1 MSKTIVMRAL
11 PAALL
16 CLGTTCSF
24 AAGFQLLEQNVSGL
38 GNSYAGS
45 AAVAEDAS
53 TVFFNPAGMA
63 YLPAGQKSFVVGL
76 NAIKPSSKFSNGAS
90 TPALLGLPSST
101 QPLGGNGGDA
111 GSVGYVP
118 NTYLVVPINPTIS
131 FGLGI
136 SAPFGL
142 KTEYDGTWIGRF
154 QAIKSDVK
162 TININPSVSWKLN
175 ETVAL
180 GFGIDYQK
188 LTGEFTSAANYSA
201 AILNVA
207 FVALP
212 NGLGIPFPGGIAAA
226 NGLAALAGEGTAKI
240 TGSDT
245 AWGYNFGGLF
255 KVSDATRV
263 GVSYRSAIKYHLTG
277 SADFSRTGDPTVNA
291 ILSSG
296 ASTARGGAIYADIKL
311 PDTFIVSNLTHLN
324 DKWDM
329 VGDLSWTGWSK
340 IPDLTFK
347 YASGAPKLSS
357 TQEDW
362 RDTWRVA
369 LGGTYHYNDITKIR
383 FGLAYD
389 QSPVK
394 DQYRT
399 PRLPDNNRTWISI
412 GAQYALS
419 KTSALDWGY
428 AHLFVKDAPINNDAT
443 NAAGYG
449 LLNGTYKDSV
459 DIFGV
464 QYAVTF

>member
-1 MSKTIVMRAL
+1 MNNKIVMRAL

-16 CLGTTCSF
+16 CLGTGSSF

-76 NAIKPSSKFSNGAS
+76 NAIKPSSKFSDGAGAS
-90 TPALLGLPSST
+90 QHPLFQAPST
-101 QPLGGNGGDA
+101 DNGGDA

-118 NTYLVVPINPTIS
+118 NTYLVVPINQAIS

-142 KTEYDGTWIGRF
+142 KTEYNNGWIGQF

-162 TININPSVSWKLN
+162 TININPSLSLKLN
-175 ETVAL
+175 ENVAL
-180 GFGIDYQK
+180 GFGVDYQK
-188 LTGEFTSAANYSA
+188 LTGEFTSAANYAAIVYSLSA
-201 AILNVA
+201 AVTPLTPTIASGLN
-207 FVALP
+207 
-212 NGLGIPFPGGIAAA
+212 GIG
-226 NGLAALAGEGTAKI
+226 KI

-245 AWGYNFGGLF
+245 AWGYNFGAIF
-255 KVSDATRV
+255 RVSEATRI

-277 SADFSRTGDPTVNA
+277 TADFTSAGPYDAYR
-291 ILSSG
+291 ISSF
-296 ASTARGGAIYADIKL
+296 SPARGGAIFSDIKL
-311 PDTFIVSNLTHLN
+311 PDTLIISNLTHLN

-340 IPDLTFK
+340 IPVLEFT
-347 YASGAPKLSS
+347 YAGCTGNYCSVSK
-357 TQEDW
+357 TTENW

-369 LGGTYHYNDITKIR
+369 LGGTYKYSDAMKLR
-383 FGLAYD
+383 FGVAFD

-399 PRLPDNNRTWISI
+399 PRLPDNDRTWISV
-412 GAQYALS
+412 GAQYALNKNS
-419 KTSALDWGY
+419 TFDWGY
-428 AHLFVKDAPINNDAT
+428 AHLFVKDAPINSSNDSLAK
-443 NAAGYG
+443 YG
-449 LLNGTYKDSV
+449 LLNGNYKDSV

-464 QYAVTF
+464 QYAVNF

>member
-1 MSKTIVMRAL
+1 MNKTIIMRAL

-16 CLGTTCSF
+16 CLGTGTSF

-63 YLPAGQKSFVVGL
+63 YLPVGQKSFVVGL
-76 NAIKPSSKFSNGAS
+76 NAISPSSKFSNRAS
-90 TPALLGLPSST
+90 TPALLGLPST
-101 QPLGGNGGDA
+101 AQPL
-111 GSVGYVP
+111 GYVP
-118 NTYLVVPINPTIS
+118 NTYLVVPINQTIS

-142 KTEYDGTWIGRF
+142 KTEYDSTWIGRF
-154 QAIKSDVK
+154 QGIKSDVK

-175 ETVAL
+175 DTVAL

-188 LTGEFTSAANYSA
+188 LTGEFTSAANYAA

-207 FVALP
+207 FVAPP

-255 KVSDATRV
+255 KISEATRV

-277 SADFSRTGDPTVNA
+277 SADFSRTGDATVNA
-291 ILSSG
+291 VLSSA
-296 ASTARGGAIYADIKL
+296 ASAARGGAIFADIKL
-311 PDTFIVSNLTHLN
+311 PDTFIISNLTHLN

-329 VGDLSWTGWSK
+329 MGDLSWTGWSK
-340 IPDLTFK
+340 IPALTFQ
-347 YASGAPKLSS
+347 YANNSSVVSS
-357 TQEDW
+357 TTENW

-369 LGGTYHYNDITKIR
+369 LGGTYKYSDTMKWR

-394 DQYRT
+394 DDYRT
-399 PRLPDNNRTWISI
+399 PRLPDNNRTWISV
-412 GAQYALS
+412 GAQYALT
-419 KTSALDWGY
+419 KNSAFDWGY
-428 AHLFVKDAPINNDAT
+428 AHLFVKDAPINNTAG
-443 NAAGYG
+443 NPAGYG
-449 LLNGTYKDSV
+449 LLNGNYKDSV

-464 QYAVTF
+464 QYAVNF